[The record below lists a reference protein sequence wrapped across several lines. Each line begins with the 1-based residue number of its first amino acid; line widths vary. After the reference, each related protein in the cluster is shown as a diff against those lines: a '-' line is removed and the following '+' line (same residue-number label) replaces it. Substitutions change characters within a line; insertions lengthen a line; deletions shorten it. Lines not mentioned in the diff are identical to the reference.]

1 MRKKKYILKFPR
13 RKSWLPQRKD
23 DWTDCWPH
31 ILKSRCH
38 QTAKKRPDRKSLSTW
53 IFIAWK
59 AVFQEQIGNLGSPS
73 DSVGKNLPANAG
85 DKWDWFDFW
94 VEKIASSRKQQPT
107 PVFFPGEF
115 HGQRSLVSDSPWGHK
130 ESVMTE
136 QLSTHA
142 EETKTLSDKTKS

>member
-13 RKSWLPQRKD
+13 RESWLPQRKD

-38 QTAKKRPDRKSLSTW
+38 QTAKKHPDRKSLSTW
-53 IFIAWK
+53 IFKSCLSRANRKPGQPLW
-59 AVFQEQIGNLGSPS
+59 LS
-73 DSVGKNLPANAG
+73 GKESTCQCRRQRRL
-85 DKWDWFDFW
+85 WFDLW

-115 HGQRSLVSDSPWGHK
+115 HGQRSLVSYSLWGHK